1 MKISQNIG
9 GIKIYIEFICWFH
22 LFRVFPESLLH
33 CARRWRNEGKSHSH
47 CHEETHSL
55 SKKLPQQ
62 YFRKQEWNYK
72 DREGLHC
79 LDCSARDNGIVKLLL
94 EQKVKAMG

>member
-1 MKISQNIG
+1 MQISQNIG

-33 CARRWRNEGKSHSH
+33 CARKWRNEGKSHSY

-55 SKKLPQQ
+55 SEKLPTAVL
-62 YFRKQEWNYK
+62 QEA
-72 DREGLHC
+72 RMELQGQGGITLPGL
-79 LDCSARDNGIVKLLL
+79 LRQGQRYS
-94 EQKVKAMG
+94 